1 MSLKDIFQETLAI
14 AEGLEY
20 GEISFT
26 YDKLACAMKMGH
38 PAEFVMEALDE
49 IYLKVRDEIPP
60 TQKEIDTLLKS
71 LKRIKR
77 NFKIK
82 ELSKP
87 IKDLTAYL
95 AQMEPEGSL

>member
-1 MSLKDIFQETLAI
+1 MNLKDIFKEVLDI
-14 AEGLEY
+14 AEALEY
-20 GEISFT
+20 GEISFS
-26 YDKLACAMKMGH
+26 YDKLASAMKMGH
-38 PAEFVMEALDE
+38 PAEFLMEALDE
-49 IYLKVRDEIPP
+49 IFIKVRDGITPE
-60 TQKEIDTLLKS
+60 KGEVDALLKA

-95 AQMEPEGSL
+95 EQMA

>member
-1 MSLKDIFQETLAI
+1 MNLKDIFAEILNI

-20 GEISFT
+20 GEVSFT
-26 YDKLACAMKMGH
+26 YDKLASAMKMGH
-38 PAEFVMEALDE
+38 PAEFLMEALDE
-49 IYLKVRDEIPP
+49 IFLKVRDGITPE
-60 TQKEIDTLLKS
+60 KEEVDMLLKA

-87 IKDLTAYL
+87 IKDLTEYL
-95 AQMEPEGSL
+95 GQ